1 MGYHTRLMFTRIT
14 IVMALVGAAVAG
26 SVVS

>member
-14 IVMALVGAAVAG
+14 IAMAQVGAVVAE